1 MWPQTNQAPNQMA
14 YSTNGGQQQQQAQQQ
29 QQQAQ
34 QQAQQQQQQ
43 TPQPQQQQSAAN
55 QQAAG
60 VASVSGGTADT
71 HNYNNIGSILTNL
84 IDNNPNPMEYNFE
97 LMQQGSVPV
106 ASSGSTA
113 TAAAAQ
119 GQQQQQQTGLSAHHQ
134 QQQQH
139 QSASAYGLQPTP
151 GASGLIRHA
160 GVYGA
165 PGSLYDPHHH
175 AAAAHHASSLAEMG
189 EQQKNS
195 FQPYHPHALQSPHAH
210 ALGGHPLAP
219 TAHHPLAAASH
230 LLPPPPP
237 HAGHHVYDRGG
248 YSVLGGEDAKAV
260 LPPISDYMHHMQQ
273 QHVQQPDLLY
283 YPVKND

>member
-1 MWPQTNQAPNQMA
+1 MWPQASPSPSQMA
-14 YSTNGGQQQQQAQQQ
+14 YGANGAQQQQQAQQQ
-29 QQQAQ
+29 QA
-34 QQAQQQQQQ
+34 QQQQQ
-43 TPQPQQQQSAAN
+43 TPQAQQQSAAN
-55 QQAAG
+55 QQATAAAGG
-60 VASVSGGTADT
+60 VANVGGATDP

-106 ASSGSTA
+106 SGGAGS
-113 TAAAAQ
+113 TAAAAAQ
-119 GQQQQQQTGLSAHHQ
+119 SQQQQQQQQQSALSVQHHQ

-139 QSASAYGLQPTP
+139 QAASAAASAYGLQPAA
-151 GASGLIRHA
+151 GAGGLIRHA

-165 PGSLYDPHHH
+165 PASLYDPHHH
-175 AAAAHHASSLAEMG
+175 PAHHASSLAEMG

-195 FQPYHPHALQSPHAH
+195 FQPYHPHALQSHAH